1 MTIKKILL
9 LVLLSSLFFV
19 KMLVMGQN
27 NTASDIEV
35 LKKKLSS
42 VQGREKANI
51 LLEISYQI
59 QAISNDSATRYA
71 EWALKLSKKLN
82 NDTLIG
88 RSYLYIGQTS
98 MIAGKDSLC
107 FSAFT
112 NAALIFKKINDSA
125 KIANIMT
132 AFGQYYY
139 YKGDF
144 ENSYKAY
151 QVALII
157 YGKLKNPKSFENVIL
172 ALDGIS
178 FIYYDQK
185 DFKNSLLYKHRA
197 LKIAEAMDNNGNT
210 VANLYSSIAAVYA
223 DWNQNKKALEYY
235 HKAIE
240 INKSTGNKS
249 MLAYSM
255 NNIGI
260 TYLHLGYLDTAFFY
274 ETRAGKIFE
283 EMNDDI
289 GICASNQ
296 SIGEIYQ
303 KKKQFNIALKYY
315 QKALVSSEKNGEKSR
330 ISSLLMS
337 LGEIY
342 YYMNNMVKAIEN
354 CNQSLLIAKSIKN
367 TECIYKNYKLLSD
380 IYSGLNNC
388 NSAFLYY
395 KKYVEKK
402 DSIFNTDIH
411 QQIANIQ
418 EKYETDQKEKAIKI
432 LKQKEEIQKID
443 LKRQK
448 IVKNSFLIVAILLL
462 VLASFIF
469 YNFRLKKKAN
479 RIIAAEKDR
488 SDKLLMN
495 ILPEETAEELKR
507 EGSARTRHYDL
518 VSVLFTD
525 FKGFT
530 SIAEK
535 MDPEQLVAELD
546 YCFKAYDMIIE
557 QHHVEKIKTIGDSYM
572 CAGGLPAP
580 NTSNPVDV
588 VKCGIEICR
597 FMRDY
602 KQNRMEQNQPFFEVR
617 IGIHTGPVVSGIVGL
632 KKFAYDI
639 WGDTVNTAAR
649 MESSGI
655 PGSVNISGDT
665 YQFIKDHFKCSYR
678 GKIEAKNKGLIDM
691 YLVECCIDGKE

>member
-1 MTIKKILL
+1 MKVRKIFLL
-9 LVLLSSLFFV
+9 LLLSSLIFE

-51 LLEISYQI
+51 LLDISYQI
-59 QAISNDSATRYA
+59 QAFSNDSAIRYA

-98 MIAGKDSLC
+98 MIAGKNSLC

-139 YKGDF
+139 YLGDY

-151 QVALII
+151 QAALII
-157 YGKLKNPKSFENVIL
+157 YGKLNDPKSFENVIL

-178 FIYYDQK
+178 FIYYDRK
-185 DFKNSLLYKHRA
+185 DYKNSLFYKHRA
-197 LKIAEAMDNNGNT
+197 LKIAEAMDDNGSK
-210 VANLYSSIAAVYA
+210 VAMLYSGIAAVYA

-240 INKSTGNKS
+240 ISKSTGNKS

-260 TYLHLGYLDTAFFY
+260 TYRHLGYLDTAFFY
-274 ETRAGKIFE
+274 EIRAGKIFE
-283 EMNDDI
+283 DMNDDM

-296 SIGEIYQ
+296 SIGDIYL
-303 KKKQFNIALKYY
+303 KKKQYNTALKYY
-315 QKALVSSEKNGEKSR
+315 QKALVSCEKSGEKSR

-337 LGEIY
+337 LGETY

-354 CNQSLLIAKSIKN
+354 CNRSLLIAKGLRN
-367 TECIYKNYKLLSD
+367 TEYILGNYKLLSN
-380 IYSGLNNC
+380 IFSGLNNC
-388 NSAFLYY
+388 DRAFFYY
-395 KKYVEKK
+395 KKYAEKK

-418 EKYETDQKEKAIKI
+418 EKYETDKKEKAIKI

-488 SDKLLMN
+488 SEKLLMN

-507 EGSARTRHYDL
+507 EGSARTRHYDH

-580 NTSNPVDV
+580 NTTNPVDV

-597 FMRDY
+597 FMHNY
-602 KQNRMEQNQPFFEVR
+602 KQSRMEQNQPFFEVR

-691 YLVECCIDGKE
+691 YLVECCLK